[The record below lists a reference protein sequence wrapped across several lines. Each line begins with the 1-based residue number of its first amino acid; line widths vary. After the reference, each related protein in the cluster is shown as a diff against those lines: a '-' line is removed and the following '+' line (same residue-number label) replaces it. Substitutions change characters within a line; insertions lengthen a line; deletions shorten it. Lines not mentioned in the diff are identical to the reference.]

1 MRNIVFY
8 KSLIFEVICPF
19 WRVCKQICMSAHHC
33 NMRPS
38 KTTHNCYIVCKRRL
52 RQNKNALRHGKL
64 HAYLSK
70 GEITRGTT
78 FVRLP
83 AFCRQTSLSVRGNV
97 LHYFRNMRRF
107 VQQAKQTTRCR
118 PSCEILTI
126 VRSLERQSRQSL
138 LLSTD
143 KSSAMLLTNITTT
156 FF

>member
-1 MRNIVFY
+1 
-8 KSLIFEVICPF
+8 
-19 WRVCKQICMSAHHC
+19 MSAHHC

-38 KTTHNCYIVCKRRL
+38 KTTHSCYIVCKRRL

-83 AFCRQTSLSVRGNV
+83 AFCKQTSLSVRGNV

-138 LLSTD
+138 LLSAD
-143 KSSAMLLTNITTT
+143 KSSTMLPTNITTT
-156 FF
+156 FR